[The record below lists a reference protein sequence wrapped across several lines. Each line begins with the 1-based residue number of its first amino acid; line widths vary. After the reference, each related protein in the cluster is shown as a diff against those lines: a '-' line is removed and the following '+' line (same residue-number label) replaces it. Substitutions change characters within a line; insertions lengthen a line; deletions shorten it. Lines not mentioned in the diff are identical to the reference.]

1 MNNVRGGAWLAVVV
15 AAAAIGGTASSAQGS
30 GAAANFQATLP
41 ATVTATGGNCCF
53 LTADFA
59 GSAVVPMLGMVTFTG
74 SFVYLGTP
82 GQLQPCELIFG
93 EVPCEQ
99 RVFIELTAASGRR
112 LTVRGDDFWEPP
124 AAAPDLWSWT
134 DRKST
139 RLN

>member
-1 MNNVRGGAWLAVVV
+1 MGRRTRRSIPLSCAMPVRPPEPVRISLCG
-15 AAAAIGGTASSAQGS
+15 
-30 GAAANFQATLP
+30 
-41 ATVTATGGNCCF
+41 F

-59 GSAVVPMLGMVTFTG
+59 GRAVVPMLGMVTFTG

-112 LTVRGDDFWEPP
+112 LTVRGDDFWE
-124 AAAPDLWSWT
+124 
-134 DRKST
+134 
-139 RLN
+139 